1 MKKKS
6 ILYSVTPF
14 DPVGHRILVRLSIRN
29 PAPTG
34 QQLSLPAWIPGSY
47 LIRDFSRQIETI
59 QASSRGKPVEISKT
73 GNHTWQCE
81 PCQATLE
88 IEYTVYAWDLSVRG
102 AHIDETHAFVNGTS
116 IFLRPDGQEHQP
128 CHVELLPPPHVRNWK
143 VYTSLPEASGH
154 ARAARRHGFGT
165 YAAPDYDAL
174 LDHPIELHRK
184 STILFHTPCLSYI
197 LLCV

>member
-1 MKKKS
+1 MKKES

-88 IEYTVYAWDLSVRG
+88 IEYTRSEEHTYELQSLMR
-102 AHIDETHAFVNGTS
+102 TS
-116 IFLRPDGQEHQP
+116 
-128 CHVELLPPPHVRNWK
+128 
-143 VYTSLPEASGH
+143 
-154 ARAARRHGFGT
+154 
-165 YAAPDYDAL
+165 YDV
-174 LDHPIELHRK
+174 
-184 STILFHTPCLSYI
+184 F
-197 LLCV
+197 